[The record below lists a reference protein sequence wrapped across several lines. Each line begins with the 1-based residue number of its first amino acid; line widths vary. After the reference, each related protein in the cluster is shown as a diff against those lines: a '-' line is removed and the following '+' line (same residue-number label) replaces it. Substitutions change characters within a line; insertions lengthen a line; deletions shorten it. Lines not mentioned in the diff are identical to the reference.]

1 MVPNAVIMII
11 APPSVSLH
19 PLCGRNDSVFG
30 QIVSALKRI
39 LKCYLW
45 FVYAV
50 MKRAK
55 TGCVLKLM
63 IDLWCEMICN
73 IGSTV

>member
-1 MVPNAVIMII
+1 MRFVHSRIRNIAFCVVPNAVIMII

-39 LKCYLW
+39 RNVICGVSLLW
-45 FVYAV
+45 
-50 MKRAK
+50 RS
-55 TGCVLKLM
+55 VLGRGV
-63 IDLWCEMICN
+63 CQ
-73 IGSTV
+73 SQ